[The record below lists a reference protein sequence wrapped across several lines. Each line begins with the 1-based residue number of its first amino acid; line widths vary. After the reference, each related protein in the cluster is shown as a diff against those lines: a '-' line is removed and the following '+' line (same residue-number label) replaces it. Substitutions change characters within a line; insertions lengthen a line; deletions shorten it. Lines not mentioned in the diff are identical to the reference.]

1 MDEVLEMLED
11 IYGPHDAPYHYLVVK
26 GGYEYYKSIGY
37 LPEVALQQIREDLTD
52 TWCED
57 EN

>member
-11 IYGPHDAPYHYLVVK
+11 IYGQHDAPYHYLVVK

-52 TWCED
+52 KWLD
-57 EN
+57 